1 VCSVCRAD
9 DDEDELMQHIELT
22 RDGHVLVATIDRADS
37 ELNAIDGSMHRDLME
52 LMATLRDE
60 REARAVLLTA
70 RGRAF
75 SAGGDFGWFEELRDP
90 AALHELHRDA
100 KRIIWDLVDVDI
112 PIVVALNGP
121 AVGLGASIALLCD
134 VLVMA
139 DSAVIADPHV
149 VVGIV
154 AGDGGTAIWPLAL
167 GPMLA
172 KRYLLT
178 GDPVDAATAVQ
189 LGLAV
194 AAVASKD
201 LPATGLHWAH
211 RLAAMA
217 PLAVRGTKAAV
228 NATVKRALLDSFDLS
243 TALEIPTFLSH
254 DHREALAARA
264 ARRPPAFEGR

>member
-1 VCSVCRAD
+1 
-9 DDEDELMQHIELT
+9 MQHIQLT
-22 RDGHVLVATIDRADS
+22 REGDVLVATIDRADS
-37 ELNAIDGSMHRDLME
+37 ELNAINGALHRDLVE

-70 RGRAF
+70 RGKAF
-75 SAGGDFGWFEELRDP
+75 SAGGDFGWFEELRDL
-90 AALHELHRDA
+90 ATLQELHRDA
-100 KRIIWDLVDVDI
+100 KRIIWDLVDIDI
-112 PIVVALNGP
+112 PVVVALNGP

-134 VLVMA
+134 VLVMSEA
-139 DSAVIADPHV
+139 AVIADPHV

-154 AGDGGTAIWPLAL
+154 AGDGGTVIWPLAL

-178 GDPVDAATAVQ
+178 GDAVDASTAVG

-194 AAVASKD
+194 EVVPAAD
-201 LPATGLHWAH
+201 LHDAGLRWAR

-228 NATVKRALLDSFDLS
+228 NASVKRALIESFDLS

-264 ARRPPAFEGR
+264 ERRPPNFEGR